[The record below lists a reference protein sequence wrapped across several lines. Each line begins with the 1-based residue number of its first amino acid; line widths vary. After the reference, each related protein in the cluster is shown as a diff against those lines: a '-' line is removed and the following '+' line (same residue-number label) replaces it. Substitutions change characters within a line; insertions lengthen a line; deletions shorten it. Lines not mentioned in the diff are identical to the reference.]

1 MQSPMPASKAKPL
14 KCVSCPKCG
23 KCVRCGRQVKAV
35 RKARPAQP
43 KGRTTRAA
51 RAKAEGDRAQP
62 TVKRGRPISDA
73 RVRASDGRYSG
84 SKVLKPTSQPSPALP
99 RRPPA
104 RRPVPGVP
112 AARVLPEH
120 VGVRIAATRIV
131 SIRERVVTFLMVA
144 DLRDEAAHLSAI
156 EERLSVG
163 STPALHHAAL
173 STRLLL
179 QGVADYCFPARN
191 EGPQDTGNRL
201 IAFVESSLGAE
212 HTSEEHR
219 LFIAL
224 LDTVKRFSG
233 RGPHR
238 IYNPEEVNLYFLRV
252 LEVMDHIAR
261 GYLAQPFRPG
271 TRRPAQTQ

>member
-1 MQSPMPASKAKPL
+1 M
-14 KCVSCPKCG
+14 
-23 KCVRCGRQVKAV
+23 
-35 RKARPAQP
+35 AR
-43 KGRTTRAA
+43 
-51 RAKAEGDRAQP
+51 AEGDRAQL
-62 TVKRGRPISDA
+62 TVKRGWPTSDA
-73 RVRASDGRYSG
+73 RIRAPAGRASEP
-84 SKVLKPTSQPSPALP
+84 KEAMVLKPTSQPSPALAQ
-99 RRPPA
+99 RSPA
-104 RRPVPGVP
+104 RRPASSVPG
-112 AARVLPEH
+112 ARVLPEH
-120 VGVRIAATRIV
+120 IGMRIAATRIV
-131 SIRERVVTFLMVA
+131 TIRERVVTFLLVA
-144 DLRDEAAHLSAI
+144 DLRDEAAHLNAI

-179 QGVADYCFPARN
+179 QGVADHCFPARSGHWHSQGGGQHKV
-191 EGPQDTGNRL
+191 GPQDTGNRL

-238 IYNPEEVNLYFLRV
+238 IYNPEESNLYFLRV

-261 GYLAQPFRPG
+261 GYFAQSLRPG
-271 TRRPAQTQ
+271 MRTSETR